1 MHHVPPRETFVLT
14 SNSGLSDL
22 PVEAAMEVGRSAAE
36 TLMSRAGALL
46 HLRMTPRSILLS
58 LLVVSLVGVLAFA
71 TTREISRTATPAIAP
86 PPPARP
92 ARPPLSPAEEAFIKT
107 LAPIHGDVQRSLMR
121 ASLGQILYK
130 TNDLSGGELK
140 TRMEQALA
148 TYGRAETS
156 IRTLEPPSSLRK
168 DHEIYLS
175 AIRLLQESAVEAM
188 KLFKDGRE
196 DHLLAAYPK
205 SQEAS
210 DRIRQVGGKFWP
222 NEFPPN

>member
-1 MHHVPPRETFVLT
+1 LT

-36 TLMSRAGALL
+36 TVMSRASALL
-46 HLRMTPRSILLS
+46 QPWTTPKT
-58 LLVVSLVGVLAFA
+58 LVVSVLVVGLVAVLVFA
-71 TTREISRTATPAIAP
+71 TTREIGRTATPVTAP
-86 PPPARP
+86 PPPARATRP
-92 ARPPLSPAEEAFIKT
+92 ALSPAEEAFIKT
-107 LAPIHGDVQRSLMR
+107 MAPIHGDVQRSLMR

-148 TYGRAETS
+148 TYDRAETS

-210 DRIRQVGGKFWP
+210 DKIREVGGKFWP